1 MVRKRWLMLMVTEY
15 HSGVWKQLG
24 QNPSPAVNKS
34 YRAIL
39 LSAETVP
46 ASLAAVGVERNVNN
60 EPTLSTFFFL
70 GGGEIKKATHITRN
84 LFLLLLIIIYMIM
97 FSPVSCE

>member
-1 MVRKRWLMLMVTEY
+1 MLMVTEY

-46 ASLAAVGVERNVNN
+46 ASLAAVGVERNVNYQ
-60 EPTLSTFFFL
+60 PTQYFW
-70 GGGEIKKATHITRN
+70 GEGKLKKQPVSQEIP
-84 LFLLLLIIIYMIM
+84 FLLLLIIIYMIM

>member
-1 MVRKRWLMLMVTEY
+1 MLMVTEY

-39 LSAETVP
+39 LEEKEGSK
-46 ASLAAVGVERNVNN
+46 GCNN
-60 EPTLSTFFFL
+60 LVVTL
-70 GGGEIKKATHITRN
+70 
-84 LFLLLLIIIYMIM
+84 
-97 FSPVSCE
+97 

>member
-24 QNPSPAVNKS
+24 QKPSPAVNNS
-34 YRAIL
+34 YRVIL
-39 LSAETVP
+39 FGMEAAPTP
-46 ASLAAVGVERNVNN
+46 A
-60 EPTLSTFFFL
+60 
-70 GGGEIKKATHITRN
+70 GGLKKATRIARK
-84 LFLLLLIIIYMIM
+84 LFLHIIITINMIM

>member
-1 MVRKRWLMLMVTEY
+1 MLMVTEY

-46 ASLAAVGVERNVNN
+46 ASLAAVGERNLIFQ
-60 EPTLSTFFFL
+60 PTLL
-70 GGGEIKKATHITRN
+70 GGN
-84 LFLLLLIIIYMIM
+84 
-97 FSPVSCE
+97 